1 MPSRQQNASVEI
13 SGIPR
18 AAPAHEPSY
27 GLDAPPVVAGFVA
40 LGLLGV
46 AFLLLTLLTPARLLG
61 AGLGFCVVGWGTAA
75 LMVHS
80 SLRGKRLVRDRVL
93 NGVAWRGNE
102 DVVDL
107 GTGRGLM
114 LLGAALRAPQGSATG
129 IDVWRSVDQA
139 GSSPERL
146 LANAAALGVADRVRV
161 VTGDMSAT
169 QLPDASADLVLA
181 CLSIHNIH
189 DRATRRAVIEQAARM
204 LRPGG
209 RLTIID
215 FAKTAQYVADA
226 QATGLVDVRRS
237 GLTARM
243 WPPVRIV
250 TARKPTISPTPTA

>member
-1 MPSRQQNASVEI
+1 MPSRQQNASAEN
-13 SGIPR
+13 SGIAR
-18 AAPAHEPSY
+18 AAPADEPGY

-46 AFLLLTLLTPARLLG
+46 AFLLLTALTPARLLG
-61 AGLGFCVVGWGTAA
+61 AGLGFCVVGWGTAT
-75 LMVHS
+75 LMLHS
-80 SLRGKRLVRDRVL
+80 SLRGKRLIRDRVL
-93 NGVAWRGNE
+93 DGLAWRGDE

-114 LLGAALRAPQGSATG
+114 LLGAALRVPHGSATG
-129 IDVWRSVDQA
+129 IDLWRSVDQA
-139 GSSPERL
+139 GSRPERL

-161 VTGDMSAT
+161 VTGDMST
-169 QLPDASADLVLA
+169 RQLPDASADLLLA

-189 DRATRRAVIEQAARM
+189 DRATRRAVIEHAARI

-215 FAKTAQYVADA
+215 FAKTAEYVADA
-226 QATGLVDVRRS
+226 PATGLVDMRRS
-237 GLTARM
+237 GLTALM

-250 TARKPTISPTPTA
+250 TGRKPTA